1 MSIIKRELIQKGV
14 IMAIKNA
21 VGRPPK
27 FNMKT
32 VDKLSF
38 YIQRNYN
45 ISDSC
50 KFTKISRSTYYK
62 YLKTEPLFVDSIA
75 IAQDNAKKV
84 SFDFRTYP

>member
-1 MSIIKRELIQKGV
+1 
-14 IMAIKNA
+14 MAIRNA

-45 ISDSC
+45 VSDSC
-50 KFTKISRSTYYK
+50 KFARISRDTYYR
-62 YLKTEPLFVDSIA
+62 YLRAETLFADSIA
-75 IAQDNAKKV
+75 TAKDNANKV
-84 SFDFRTYP
+84 SFNFRTYP

>member
-1 MSIIKRELIQKGV
+1 
-14 IMAIKNA
+14 MALKNA

-32 VDKLSF
+32 VDRLSF

-50 KFTKISRSTYYK
+50 KFTRISRSTYYK
-62 YLKTEPLFVDSIA
+62 YLKTEPLFADSMA
-75 IAQDNAKKV
+75 TAQGNANGV

>member
-21 VGRPPK
+21 VGRPSK
-27 FNMKT
+27 FNIKT

-50 KFTKISRSTYYK
+50 KFTRISRSTYYK
-62 YLKTEPLFVDSIA
+62 YLKTEPLFADSIA
-75 IAQDNAKKV
+75 TAQDNANKV
-84 SFDFRTYP
+84 TFNFHTYP

>member
-1 MSIIKRELIQKGV
+1 
-14 IMAIKNA
+14 MAIKNA

-50 KFTKISRSTYYK
+50 KFTRISRSTYYK
-62 YLKTEPLFVDSIA
+62 YLKTEPLFANSMA
-75 IAQDNAKKV
+75 TAQENANGV
-84 SFDFRTYP
+84 SFNFRTSP